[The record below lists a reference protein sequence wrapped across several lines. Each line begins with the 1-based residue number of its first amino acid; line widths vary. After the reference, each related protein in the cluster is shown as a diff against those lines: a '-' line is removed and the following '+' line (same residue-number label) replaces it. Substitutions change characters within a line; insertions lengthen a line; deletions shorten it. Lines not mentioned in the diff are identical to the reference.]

1 MSSVLVESA
10 NVGTPRYRA
19 ADLRARPVD
28 FPTRGSAGKGTAQS
42 TARKIARVAFANLF
56 KMLASSQ
63 IDREPDQP
71 VLACPMPN
79 FYRGESFT
87 SRCPPRSTNIHE
99 ARSLPPRTRCY
110 RSGAH
115 GHHSMAPFIGCHLA
129 SARTTTSP
137 PEIDTL
143 SQDVAHGRVS
153 EPSPQ

>member
-42 TARKIARVAFANLF
+42 TARKIARIAFANLF
-56 KMLASSQ
+56 KILASSKLTAN
-63 IDREPDQP
+63 RSTRSGQP
-71 VLACPMPN
+71 HAE

-87 SRCPPRSTNIHE
+87 LRCPLRSTNIQE
-99 ARSLPPRTRCY
+99 ARSFPPRTRCY
-110 RSGAH
+110 RSAAH

-137 PEIDTL
+137 PETNTL
-143 SQDVAHGRVS
+143 SQDVAHGRL
-153 EPSPQ
+153 PDA